1 MVMSDPRAS
10 GRKPGQREEDN
21 QRPMI
26 VASYKGREE
35 RGVEEEEKR
44 WGGCGGEWIQNA
56 SM

>member
-44 WGGCGGEWIQNA
+44 WGG
-56 SM
+56 